1 MNVSFGSFGRLA
13 ILSSAIVLAG
23 SAQALT
29 IIRNNL
35 GGAAPGNMA
44 GGGNL
49 AAVFNAAADCWQH
62 HILDAHT
69 LTLNFSWGAQGG
81 GTLAAHQLT
90 GQGGVPNRETSGSI
104 VFDNDGSSVWFA
116 DPTPMIPNEWTTFT
130 QASQNYGGGAV
141 NHSRIFTGATGA
153 AVGRFDLFMVAFHE
167 IGHSLGLSGANTSFQ
182 AEAADG
188 DVDVT
193 NPRPFAGSV
202 LPVWAPN
209 NAHLNIPTALMY
221 PFANPDVRVI
231 ASAVDVLA
239 NAQISQFTN
248 LNLNPCMVPEPGT
261 MIAIGMGVA
270 AMAMRRRIRK

>member
-1 MNVSFGSFGRLA
+1 MKCSFGSFGRLA
-13 ILSSAIVLAG
+13 VLSSAIVLAG

-35 GGAAPGNMA
+35 GGAAPGNMV

-49 AAVFNAAADCWQH
+49 AAVFNAAADCWQS
-62 HILDAHT
+62 HILDVHT
-69 LTLNFSWGAQGG
+69 VTLNFSWGPQGG

-104 VFDNDGSSVWFA
+104 VFDNDGSSNFFA
-116 DPTPMIPNEWTTFT
+116 DPTPMVPNEWTTFT
-130 QASQNYGGGAV
+130 QTNGNYGGGSM
-141 NHSRIFTGATGA
+141 NHGRIFTGASGGA
-153 AVGRFDLFMVAFHE
+153 NGNFDLFSIAFHE

-188 DVDVT
+188 DIDVT
-193 NPRPFAGSV
+193 APRPNAGSV

-209 NAHLNIPTALMY
+209 NAHLNIPSALMY
-221 PFANPDVRVI
+221 PFANPSVRTI
-231 ASAVDVLA
+231 ASAADIIA

-248 LNLNPCMVPEPGT
+248 LNTNPCMVPEPGT